1 MPGEQRGDKR
11 AAVDHAAHRAAHRGV
26 VERSTAQ
33 VEAEVLHCRSRHVGG
48 LHRAA
53 NGPRA
58 GAGRIEAEEVD
69 AAGGEPAQRGVVV
82 LDRGKRDALE
92 RQRAAL
98 PMGICGQ
105 RRAVGCRCV
114 DVGAGAERN
123 EVILRA
129 GLDDGNVQQ
138 GGEAAVCLR
147 QRDDQRMRVLRLH
160 RGDVRKARAVA
171 RGLRRAAVGRE
182 HVVRGEG
189 RAVGKDCAAQREG
202 PRQRLGVAAAAF
214 AQHRL
219 RRERSVEREER
230 LVEQRADGLLH
241 AVDAGHGVKGLAREI
256 GQGEVGDLRR
266 LALRFLLR
274 RGGQVIVPEVVRL
287 RLRLPAAG
295 QREREDQ
302 RERERR
308 QPPRH
313 RASSVRTMTAAM
325 PPRSP
330 PMPRCDQ

>member
-1 MPGEQRGDKR
+1 
-11 AAVDHAAHRAAHRGV
+11 
-26 VERSTAQ
+26 
-33 VEAEVLHCRSRHVGG
+33 
-48 LHRAA
+48 
-53 NGPRA
+53 
-58 GAGRIEAEEVD
+58 
-69 AAGGEPAQRGVVV
+69 
-82 LDRGKRDALE
+82 
-92 RQRAAL
+92 
-98 PMGICGQ
+98 
-105 RRAVGCRCV
+105 
-114 DVGAGAERN
+114 
-123 EVILRA
+123 
-129 GLDDGNVQQ
+129 
-138 GGEAAVCLR
+138 
-147 QRDDQRMRVLRLH
+147 MRVLRLH

-202 PRQRLGVAAAAF
+202 PRQRLGVAAAVL

-230 LVEQRADGLLH
+230 LVEQCADGLLH

-266 LALRFLLR
+266 LALRCLLLLR
-274 RGGQVIVPEVVRL
+274 RQLVAPEVVRL
-287 RLRLPAAG
+287 RLGLPAAG
-295 QREREDQ
+295 QGERKDQ
-302 RERERR
+302 REREHR

>member
-1 MPGEQRGDKR
+1 M
-11 AAVDHAAHRAAHRGV
+11 
-26 VERSTAQ
+26 
-33 VEAEVLHCRSRHVGG
+33 
-48 LHRAA
+48 
-53 NGPRA
+53 
-58 GAGRIEAEEVD
+58 D

-123 EVILRA
+123 EVVLRA

-202 PRQRLGVAAAAF
+202 PRQRLGVAAAVL

-219 RRERSVEREER
+219 RRKGSVEREER

-266 LALRFLLR
+266 LALRCLLLLR
-274 RGGQVIVPEVVRL
+274 RQLVAPEVVRL
-287 RLRLPAAG
+287 RLGLPAAG
-295 QREREDQ
+295 QRERKDQ

>member
-1 MPGEQRGDKR
+1 
-11 AAVDHAAHRAAHRGV
+11 
-26 VERSTAQ
+26 
-33 VEAEVLHCRSRHVGG
+33 
-48 LHRAA
+48 
-53 NGPRA
+53 
-58 GAGRIEAEEVD
+58 
-69 AAGGEPAQRGVVV
+69 
-82 LDRGKRDALE
+82 
-92 RQRAAL
+92 
-98 PMGICGQ
+98 
-105 RRAVGCRCV
+105 
-114 DVGAGAERN
+114 
-123 EVILRA
+123 
-129 GLDDGNVQQ
+129 
-138 GGEAAVCLR
+138 
-147 QRDDQRMRVLRLH
+147 MRVLRLH

-182 HVVRGEG
+182 QVVRGEG
-189 RAVGKDCAAQREG
+189 CAVGKDCTAQRKG
-202 PRQRLGVAAAAF
+202 PRQRLGVAAAVL

-219 RRERSVEREER
+219 RRKGIVEREER

-287 RLRLPAAG
+287 RLRLRLPAAG

>member
-1 MPGEQRGDKR
+1 
-11 AAVDHAAHRAAHRGV
+11 
-26 VERSTAQ
+26 
-33 VEAEVLHCRSRHVGG
+33 
-48 LHRAA
+48 
-53 NGPRA
+53 
-58 GAGRIEAEEVD
+58 
-69 AAGGEPAQRGVVV
+69 
-82 LDRGKRDALE
+82 
-92 RQRAAL
+92 
-98 PMGICGQ
+98 
-105 RRAVGCRCV
+105 
-114 DVGAGAERN
+114 
-123 EVILRA
+123 
-129 GLDDGNVQQ
+129 
-138 GGEAAVCLR
+138 
-147 QRDDQRMRVLRLH
+147 MRVLCFH

-256 GQGEVGDLRR
+256 GQDEVGDLRR

-274 RGGQVIVPEVVRL
+274 RGGQVIVPEVVRLRLRL